1 MHLILNFSLR
11 TKQNPSSAVFF
22 FVGFFFLIFFFHL
35 KKWIEA
41 GCSAWTLGAWI
52 CHFESSVDVSIF
64 LSFFLSFFGMG
75 GVVVV
80 GGGGWGGGGFTV
92 IYVSVFLHESQP
104 RVTAGW
110 VFFFFSY
117 SFHKS
122 SYNHCSLAAPQ
133 PHLLFVRLLLGLL
146 NWHVRP
152 VKTAPRKQ
160 HIPDES
166 FNWGFTYQSDEK

>member
-1 MHLILNFSLR
+1 MHLILKFSSYGSTNPFFSSFSSFIKKMNQSRLFCVNTGSLDLPFWTFSGCLNFLEKR
-11 TKQNPSSAVFF
+11 
-22 FVGFFFLIFFFHL
+22 
-35 KKWIEA
+35 
-41 GCSAWTLGAWI
+41 
-52 CHFESSVDVSIF
+52 
-64 LSFFLSFFGMG
+64 G
-75 GVVVV
+75 GV
-80 GGGGWGGGGFTV
+80 GFTV
-92 IYVSVFLHESQP
+92 IYVNVFLHESQP

-110 VFFFFSY
+110 FFY

-122 SYNHCSLAAPQ
+122 SYNHCSPAAPQ